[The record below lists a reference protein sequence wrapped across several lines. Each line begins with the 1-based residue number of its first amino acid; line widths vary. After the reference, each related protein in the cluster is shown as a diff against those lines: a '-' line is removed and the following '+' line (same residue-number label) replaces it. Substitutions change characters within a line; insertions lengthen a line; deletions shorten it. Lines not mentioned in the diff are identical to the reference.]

1 MEIAIDFDDSMN
13 PDSAINKEAQQQKV
27 TLIRA
32 KDFWKLILM
41 AIPNQL
47 NFAEVKEF
55 LEKCHS
61 VPETST
67 WIEDLSKR
75 EINNQLIKEILQ
87 TAWELIKIDK
97 KETPHIQA
105 IRAKNETLLKRYNT
119 NQIKDIVNSLNL
131 LVPNLIYLDEQDRVN
146 LLTNPERILEC
157 VKKVV
162 ESQVPPEYI
171 QKFERAFENKLNHD

>member
-1 MEIAIDFDDSMN
+1 
-13 PDSAINKEAQQQKV
+13 
-27 TLIRA
+27 
-32 KDFWKLILM
+32 M

-97 KETPHIQA
+97 KRDAPYSSNRVLRRI
-105 IRAKNETLLKRYNT
+105 ETLLKRYNT

-146 LLTNPERILEC
+146 LLINPERILEC